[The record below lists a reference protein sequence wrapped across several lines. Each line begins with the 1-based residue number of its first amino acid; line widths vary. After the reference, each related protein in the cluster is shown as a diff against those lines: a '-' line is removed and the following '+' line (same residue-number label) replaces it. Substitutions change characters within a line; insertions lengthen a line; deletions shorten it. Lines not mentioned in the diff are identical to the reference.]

1 MRGTGPVV
9 LLVAALLLGGCG
21 DVDKGSAKAADFERA
36 MTQRHGALIE
46 DIDIGATN
54 ALPWVGNFDA
64 KVTLQPTASTAE
76 LEAVERSIA
85 EVIKDPSDSAVVWVS
100 GIEICPEGAGPRAQ
114 HRALRAGLVAASTSL
129 RGELSCE
136 GGYAGELADL
146 SADIAVVQPA
156 IAKAPSLQDLRIDG
170 YISDP
175 PGDVQGLWREL
186 PPRLGEVMGA
196 VDAADLNDFE
206 LDGSA
211 LVIGVQPGLD
221 LGGVRAA
228 VAAVDPKTL
237 LTLKEGRVR
246 RDGEP
251 LPAGAADLRADLSA
265 LPGVESV
272 RFTSAFEIIVRVA
285 RSSDVTPAVASGLQ
299 LMLPFEPMNLHVT
312 TQDSDKPLWTVTSGF
327 DFEIYSGQEAEHLE
341 AFSALVDDGQLS
353 AIGWRANR
361 GRDGAPMVT
370 ISAPAGGDLRT
381 VLPLVKEHVPVGS
394 TLNLHLGKEDYN
406 FDVARRLKSGGKG
419 SRALPEKFVDTWN
432 DLP

>member
-1 MRGTGPVV
+1 V
-9 LLVAALLLGGCG
+9 LLTASLLLGGCA
-21 DVDKGSAKAADFERA
+21 DVDKGTAKGADFERT

-64 KVTLQPTASTAE
+64 KVTLRPTASTAE

-136 GGYAGELADL
+136 DGYAGELADL

-156 IAKAPSLQDLRIDG
+156 IAKAPSLQDLSIEG
-170 YISDP
+170 FTSDP

-186 PPRLGEVMGA
+186 PPRLGEVMGV

-206 LDGSA
+206 LDGST
-211 LVIGVQPGLD
+211 LSIGVQPGLD
-221 LGGVRAA
+221 LGRVRSA
-228 VAAVDPKTL
+228 VAAVDPKAV
-237 LTLKEGRVR
+237 LTLTEGRVR
-246 RDGEP
+246 GNSKP
-251 LPAGAADLRADLSA
+251 LPAGAAALRADLSA
-265 LPGVESV
+265 LPGVERV
-272 RFTSAFEIIVRVA
+272 RFTSSFELVVRVA
-285 RSSDVTPAVASGLQ
+285 SPSDVAPTVASGLP
-299 LMLPFEPMNLHVT
+299 LALPFEPMNLHVT
-312 TQDSDKPLWTVTSGF
+312 TQDSDSPRWTVTSGADF
-327 DFEIYSGQEAEHLE
+327 DVYTGQELEHLQ
-341 AFSALVDDGQLS
+341 AFSALVASSELS
-353 AIGWRANR
+353 AVGWRVAG
-361 GRDGAPMVT
+361 GRQGAPMVT

-381 VLPLVKEHVPVGS
+381 VLPLVKKQVPVGA
-394 TLNLHLGKEDYN
+394 TLNLHLGDEDYY